1 MGKNLFAM
9 IEENRSGSVDQYCL
23 IPDPSLGVAVY
34 DILQLR
40 EMRREADTKAF
51 LIAALSAIRRERG
64 RCSKEDGMDCV
75 LQFSLP
81 LNTEGGSLLAVG
93 FRDEHL
99 YKAGGVFLRWADENG
114 AQRWDPVDVMR
125 TSSLEPL
132 ADEVEA
138 SLEMLSGK

>member
-1 MGKNLFAM
+1 MGAASAVS
-9 IEENRSGSVDQYCL
+9 SGRGALQKTHS
-23 IPDPSLGVAVY
+23 SGV
-34 DILQLR
+34 Q
-40 EMRREADTKAF
+40 RRWRAPPAG
-51 LIAALSAIRRERG
+51 IRAGARQVVVRRERG

-114 AQRWDPVDVMR
+114 AQRWDSVDVMR